1 MLQSYKYS
9 TPVKPKAIIDFFGP
23 TDLVDLYNNPPNPL
37 VQPLVVSLTGAT
49 PTSNNT
55 LYTHSNA
62 VNFISS
68 QSPPTMILQD
78 GAYIEVSP
86 SQSAILNTKLTIAG
100 VTRQYLVYPTEG
112 HGWVGANLVDSFNKI
127 RAFLT
132 TYVN

>member
-1 MLQSYKYS
+1 
-9 TPVKPKAIIDFFGP
+9 
-23 TDLVDLYNNPPNPL
+23 
-37 VQPLVVSLTGAT
+37 
-49 PTSNNT
+49 
-55 LYTHSNA
+55 
-62 VNFISS
+62 
-68 QSPPTMILQD
+68 MILQD